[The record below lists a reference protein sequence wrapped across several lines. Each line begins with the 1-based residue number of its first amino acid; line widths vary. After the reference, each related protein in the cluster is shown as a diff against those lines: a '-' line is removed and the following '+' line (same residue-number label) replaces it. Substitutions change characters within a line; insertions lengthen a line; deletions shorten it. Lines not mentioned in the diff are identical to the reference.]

1 MGVVVDPGGP
11 ANALI
16 PRLEEYGLTVHQVNA
31 RELAQACGGFYD
43 AVQNRGLRHRGS
55 EPLNQAVQGRR
66 EALARRSPGRLIVA
80 GRSATRRR
88 CSQPCWRATGFSR
101 TARSRRRL
109 TRKGSAVSL
118 LRRERV
124 NVGDYTLAVQRF
136 LSGVRSGMTDQD
148 AAEDAGVTLIQV
160 RTWLRDEDFAAH
172 YQRARQGEGGAQ
184 CLNHWDLLAE
194 GEDMD
199 PARRARIEAAEARA
213 DAFLDAQLDRFME
226 QVK

>member
-1 MGVVVDPGGP
+1 
-11 ANALI
+11 
-16 PRLEEYGLTVHQVNA
+16 
-31 RELAQACGGFYD
+31 
-43 AVQNRGLRHRGS
+43 
-55 EPLNQAVQGRR
+55 
-66 EALARRSPGRLIVA
+66 
-80 GRSATRRR
+80 
-88 CSQPCWRATGFSR
+88 
-101 TARSRRRL
+101 
-109 TRKGSAVSL
+109 
-118 LRRERV
+118 
-124 NVGDYTLAVQRF
+124 
-136 LSGVRSGMTDQD
+136 MTDQD